1 MEDRNHKENSVKTQN
16 IFCTCIGFKSLNLSN
31 LKIIGKGFEKSF
43 ESGVNTTLRNQT
55 LFDESSMNYLNVEIT
70 SILAELLKPFCKT
83 FVFNISNIWINRY
96 DEKDY
101 QGAHVHPS
109 DFSFIIYYKSD
120 KSHTVFNSPFS
131 KLLEISNNK
140 LHDRIYEPSLNN
152 GDMIIFPS
160 YLEHWVR
167 PNSKNTTIAG
177 NIDIVDLKK

>member
-1 MEDRNHKENSVKTQN
+1 ML
-16 IFCTCIGFKSLNLSN
+16 IF
-31 LKIIGKGFEKSF
+31 
-43 ESGVNTTLRNQT
+43 
-55 LFDESSMNYLNVEIT
+55 
-70 SILAELLKPFCKT
+70 LL
-83 FVFNISNIWINRY
+83 Y
-96 DEKDY
+96 Y
-101 QGAHVHPS
+101 
-109 DFSFIIYYKSD
+109 FSFIIYYESD

-131 KLLEISNNK
+131 KLLEISNNE